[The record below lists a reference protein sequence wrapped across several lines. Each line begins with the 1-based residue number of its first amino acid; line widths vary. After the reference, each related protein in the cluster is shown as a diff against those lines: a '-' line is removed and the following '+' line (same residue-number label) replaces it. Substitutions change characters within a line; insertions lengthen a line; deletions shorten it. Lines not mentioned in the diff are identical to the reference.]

1 MRVSSNSYNYFLVNR
16 LLKSK
21 EKILICNYSPT
32 KHSSWVVIEQFL
44 EKNGCKSFKIKNKL
58 FLTFLKN
65 NVFNSIRGSING
77 PVIIILLTN
86 NIDLSTINKLFNIN
100 IIKLSN
106 KIHISSQLINVPSL
120 DFKSNLKVLQKDLSL
135 ASKLFSITLNKIKK
149 SE

>member
-1 MRVSSNSYNYFLVNR
+1 MRISSNSYNYFLVNR

-21 EKILICNYSPT
+21 KKILICNYSPT

-44 EKNGCKSFKIKNKL
+44 EKNNCKSFKIKNKL

-77 PVIIILLTN
+77 PVIIILLSN
-86 NIDLSTINKLFNIN
+86 NIDLSTTNKLFNIN

-106 KIHISSQLINVPSL
+106 KIYISSQLINLSSL

-135 ASKLFSITLNKIKK
+135 ASKLLPLTLNKIKK